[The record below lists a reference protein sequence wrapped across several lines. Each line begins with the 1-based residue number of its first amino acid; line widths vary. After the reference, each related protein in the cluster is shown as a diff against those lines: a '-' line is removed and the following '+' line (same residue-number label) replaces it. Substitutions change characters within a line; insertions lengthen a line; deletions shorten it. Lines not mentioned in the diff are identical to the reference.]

1 LRPNLIVDNPKK
13 YRILTRSSD
22 LAIKVFGKTQAEL
35 FANSAFA
42 LFDLMTDIQKVE
54 VRERLPLE
62 VEGADRDDLM
72 VNWMRELLYLYQGS
86 GYLLKEFKVLDA
98 KETYVRGEVSGE
110 KYDPDRHE
118 IQREF
123 RSVAYHQSRM
133 EKTGDQWTA
142 QMIFE
147 L

>member
-1 LRPNLIVDNPKK
+1 MSPNRIMENLKR

-22 LAIKVFGKTQAEL
+22 LAIKVFGKSQEEL

-42 LFDLMTDIQKVE
+42 LFDLMTDVDKIE
-54 VRERLPLE
+54 VQERLPLE
-62 VEGADRDDLM
+62 VEGVDRDDLM

-86 GYLLKEFKVLDA
+86 GYLLKEFKVREA

-110 KYDPDRHE
+110 KYNPDRHE
-118 IQREF
+118 IRREI
-123 RSVAYHQSRM
+123 RSVVFHQSRM

-142 QMIFE
+142 QVIFE

>member
-1 LRPNLIVDNPKK
+1 LAVNLIMDNPKQ

-35 FANSAFA
+35 FTNSAFA
-42 LFDLMTDIQKVE
+42 LFDLMTDVGKVE
-54 VRERLPLE
+54 VRDHLTLE
-62 VEGADRDDLM
+62 VEGTDRDDLM
-72 VNWMRELLYLYQGS
+72 VNWMRELLYLFQGS
-86 GYLLKEFKVLDA
+86 GYLLKQFQVHEARD
-98 KETYVRGEVSGE
+98 TYVRGEVSGE

-118 IQREF
+118 VQREF
-123 RSVAYHQSRM
+123 RSVVYDQSRM

-142 QMIFE
+142 QVIFE